1 MDSAS
6 KFEGLGDAYYAPAKK
21 NSFVMWPFVLLED
34 LKRTEE
40 MGLVTPMR
48 STAEHVEE
56 IHRFYDRHPDVFREL
71 MARPDMAALA
81 FVPTVSSVPIEARRR
96 GFDEFNSGAS
106 VTSAPARTSPVR
118 QLNNQDFQDNDSVEI
133 RSATRGVKSS
143 GSVKVEGTISPLL
156 TPRPLTND
164 DDRSSSDSSSINS
177 RISSWSEIDQHM
189 APFRELLPI
198 KSSFAPDPSL
208 STSDEPWAVA
218 HAQISSAVVNLSD
231 KVDALARLTTEAVE
245 EDRLSGARSSK
256 MIRKLKT
263 AHLALTRDI
272 MGTLNRAETIDDCG
286 PLWEYVKEVAGWYST
301 LSASLEDCLVKTE
314 EAATTAHAATS
325 ASQDVSEEMNL
336 IASETAKGLVA
347 TSEEVA
353 AYFDQVKERVD
364 VLEGKVNRLAVPA
377 RSVQGAAHPS
387 QAIHDYV
394 TQLSARVHPPSA
406 QSRSTVNVNSAP
418 PADVNSPSAG
428 SSDDLSSALAWC
440 KALQDQL
447 DKQQM
452 LIADLQGSGA
462 GANSGH
468 GGDGVAV
475 ANFKFDGA
483 DEVQTL
489 LADEGVNPARLA
501 IFVDAV
507 SLMAHSMDGYKTPT
521 ELAEQ
526 VKLMISCGIA
536 DGECHRTIFSF
547 SAMYPS
553 GLLTNDKTEVK
564 EGETFPM
571 LKSKGI
577 WKGSMGYT
585 GARAKFLEKIDVAT
599 QKAHTYISL
608 HTKPGRL
615 RELCLAMSRASQQFH
630 HDLFTYLDND
640 FERLVQFGI
649 NEKDCLILVSDQIHI
664 VFEQLFKKRMHLASF
679 SQLNDLSEYAAQL
692 AHISLKA
699 HGIMDEFSR
708 AGFEGHGMLGN
719 AFVKFLARQCGTTSV
734 AGLEKRLIKLEE
746 EPKLREDAIH
756 GVNSRIDECYTHM
769 KNHYVK
775 KQGGGGGGGRG
786 GGAGGSTGA
795 P

>member
-1 MDSAS
+1 MSPTQLPTPESSTTGSSPSAKPSAVLAAASAAIARRATSVRRSPAPTLSLAPLSLAAAPSSDAAAPPLSSRSADSSGGVTGYAKGKHALYFLRERTRNTVCLGRVKDASGRTYRACNDTACNILGHMDSAS

-118 QLNNQDFQDNDSVEI
+118 QLANQDFQDNDSVEI

-377 RSVQGAAHPS
+377 
-387 QAIHDYV
+387 
-394 TQLSARVHPPSA
+394 
-406 QSRSTVNVNSAP
+406 
-418 PADVNSPSAG
+418 
-428 SSDDLSSALAWC
+428 
-440 KALQDQL
+440 
-447 DKQQM
+447 
-452 LIADLQGSGA
+452 
-462 GANSGH
+462 
-468 GGDGVAV
+468 
-475 ANFKFDGA
+475 
-483 DEVQTL
+483 
-489 LADEGVNPARLA
+489 
-501 IFVDAV
+501 
-507 SLMAHSMDGYKTPT
+507 
-521 ELAEQ
+521 
-526 VKLMISCGIA
+526 
-536 DGECHRTIFSF
+536 
-547 SAMYPS
+547 
-553 GLLTNDKTEVK
+553 
-564 EGETFPM
+564 
-571 LKSKGI
+571 
-577 WKGSMGYT
+577 
-585 GARAKFLEKIDVAT
+585 
-599 QKAHTYISL
+599 
-608 HTKPGRL
+608 
-615 RELCLAMSRASQQFH
+615 
-630 HDLFTYLDND
+630 
-640 FERLVQFGI
+640 
-649 NEKDCLILVSDQIHI
+649 
-664 VFEQLFKKRMHLASF
+664 
-679 SQLNDLSEYAAQL
+679 
-692 AHISLKA
+692 
-699 HGIMDEFSR
+699 
-708 AGFEGHGMLGN
+708 
-719 AFVKFLARQCGTTSV
+719 
-734 AGLEKRLIKLEE
+734 
-746 EPKLREDAIH
+746 
-756 GVNSRIDECYTHM
+756 
-769 KNHYVK
+769 
-775 KQGGGGGGGRG
+775 
-786 GGAGGSTGA
+786 
-795 P
+795 